1 MPPKPHSGTNR
12 RARPRSVFN
21 VKLFNGNLESFVKV
35 LVKSGLGLLPT
46 VSPTV
51 SIIMTVTQ
59 PLTLSFSWG
68 LIIRLTTPVRDFIFS
83 FLSIVSNVGEAQ
95 GRHCY

>member
-1 MPPKPHSGTNR
+1 MFYQTIYTVCSWWTISLASVTASPSSRPPNVPPKPHGGTNR

-35 LVKSGLGLLPT
+35 LVKSGLGPRPA

-51 SIIMTVTQ
+51 TIMMIVTQ
-59 PLTLSFSWG
+59 PLSLG
-68 LIIRLTTPVRDFIFS
+68 LFPGV
-83 FLSIVSNVGEAQ
+83 
-95 GRHCY
+95 